1 MLYLLNNVVL
11 FSARHVCKAQM
22 DQLPLLYSYVLVS
35 SRIVRNTRRINNLP
49 CSEHVAIESN
59 KQNLLNENYP
69 NINKKIT

>member
-11 FSARHVCKAQM
+11 FSVRHVYKAQM

-35 SRIVRNTRRINNLP
+35 SRSVKNTRRINNLP
-49 CSEHVAIESN
+49 CSGHVAVDCNIH
-59 KQNLLNENYP
+59 NLVNENYP